1 LDAGR
6 GPRRYD
12 LIIAVAILQIRK
24 NPDKVL
30 RKKAKKVAII
40 DDSVQRLID
49 DMIETLE
56 DASGVGLAAN
66 QVGVP
71 IRLVVIQMPEEEVI
85 VLINP
90 EIVEKKGE
98 RKVIEGCLSIPG
110 YQAEVTRAETVKI
123 RAKDRNGKLIRKK
136 ASDLLAQA
144 FEHEIDHLN
153 GILYIDYLPDDANL
167 QKTGD

>member
-1 LDAGR
+1 M
-6 GPRRYD
+6 
-12 LIIAVAILQIRK
+12 AVLKIRE

-30 RKKAKKVAII
+30 RKKAKKVTAI
-40 DDSVQRLID
+40 DDSVQRLIN

-56 DASGVGLAAN
+56 HASGVGLAAN

-71 IRLVVIQMPEEEVI
+71 LRVVVIQIPEEEVI

-90 EIVEKKGE
+90 EVVEKKGE

-110 YQAEVTRAETVKI
+110 YKAEFIRAESVKV
-123 RAKDRNGKLIRKK
+123 RAKDRNGKLIRKN

-153 GILYIDYLPDDANL
+153 GVLYIDYLQEDDTL